1 MQPYTF
7 VFFGMF
13 GSGKGTQI
21 KLLMEYLKSK
31 HNKEVVYAGTGE
43 GLRSLLSLENDT
55 SKVVK
60 DYMMRG
66 ELIPDFLVTSLV
78 TSNFISNLTPDKTI
92 FMDGYP
98 RTVAQSEVFESMMK
112 FFNRENIKLI
122 YIELSKDEAVKR
134 NSLRGR
140 EDDTEDSFN
149 KRYEEHL
156 NNELPAMQYFENKSG
171 YEVFKIN
178 GEKSIEEVHQD
189 IINLLKL

>member
-31 HNKEVVYAGTGE
+31 YHKEVVYAGTGE
-43 GLRSLLSLENDT
+43 GLRNLLSLENDT
-55 SKVVK
+55 STVVK

-78 TSNFISNLTPDKTI
+78 TNTFISNLTPDKVI

-98 RTVAQSEVFESMMK
+98 RTVAQAGVFESMMK
-112 FFNRENIKLI
+112 FFNRNNIKFI
-122 YIELSKDEAVKR
+122 YIELSKEEAVRR

-140 EDDTEDSFN
+140 ADDTLDSFN
-149 KRYEEHL
+149 KRYEEHV
-156 NNELPAMQYFENKSG
+156 NNEILAMSYFENKEG

-178 GEKSIEEVHQD
+178 GEKSIEEVNKD
-189 IINLLKL
+189 IINTLKI

>member
-66 ELIPDFLVTSLV
+66 
-78 TSNFISNLTPDKTI
+78 
-92 FMDGYP
+92 
-98 RTVAQSEVFESMMK
+98 
-112 FFNRENIKLI
+112 
-122 YIELSKDEAVKR
+122 
-134 NSLRGR
+134 
-140 EDDTEDSFN
+140 
-149 KRYEEHL
+149 
-156 NNELPAMQYFENKSG
+156 
-171 YEVFKIN
+171 
-178 GEKSIEEVHQD
+178 
-189 IINLLKL
+189 

>member
-31 HNKEVVYAGTGE
+31 YHKEVVYAGTGE
-43 GLRSLLSLENDT
+43 GLRNLLSLENDT
-55 SKVVK
+55 STVVK

-78 TSNFISNLTPDKTI
+78 TNTFISNLTPDKVI

-98 RTVAQSEVFESMMK
+98 RTVAQAGVFESMMK
-112 FFNRENIKLI
+112 FFNRNNIKFI
-122 YIELSKDEAVKR
+122 YIELSKEEAVRR

-140 EDDTEDSFN
+140 ADDTLDSFN
-149 KRYEEHL
+149 KRYEEHV
-156 NNELPAMQYFENKSG
+156 NNEILAMSYFENKEG

-178 GEKSIEEVHQD
+178 GEKSIEEVHKD
-189 IINLLKL
+189 IINTLKI